1 MSDSGS
7 SSIASGPDNGMLPR
21 RVSNN
26 RADLNGD
33 QQMNH
38 LLRWFNDWSELQKA
52 DFVPVLA
59 SRMKAGKEGL
69 INGDVA
75 DGIKA
80 MDTNSDRPPSL
91 FSCQVKLFRDWFGG
105 WSDDQKNYLTLRLKD
120 VDEEFFA
127 KYEVYLQNPHPEK
140 KKDYFEP
147 GVPDHL
153 VRHSNR
159 SMNNGDNGD
168 EDGDDLKKPT
178 PPAAAPVTTSDIA
191 ETTPPSE
198 GLSTISE

>member
-7 SSIASGPDNGMLPR
+7 SSITSGPDNGMLPR

-26 RADLNGD
+26 RADLSGD
-33 QQMNH
+33 QQMNY
-38 LLRWFNDWSELQKA
+38 LLSWFSNWSELQKA

-59 SRMKAGKEGL
+59 SRMKAGKAGQA
-69 INGDVA
+69 INGDLA

-120 VDEEFFA
+120 VDAEFFA
-127 KYEVYLQNPHPEK
+127 KYEQYLQNPHPEK
-140 KKDYFEP
+140 TKDYFEP
-147 GVPDHL
+147 GVPEHL

-159 SMNNGDNGD
+159 SMDNGD
-168 EDGDDLKKPT
+168 GGDGDDDLKKPS
-178 PPAAAPVTTSDIA
+178 PAAAPTT
-191 ETTPPSE
+191 PSE
-198 GLSTISE
+198 GLTTISE

>member
-7 SSIASGPDNGMLPR
+7 SSITSGGENGMLPR

-26 RADLNGD
+26 RADLSGD
-33 QQMNH
+33 GQMNY
-38 LLRWFNDWSELQKA
+38 LLSWFSNWSELQKT

-59 SRMKAGKEGL
+59 SRMKAGKAGPAV
-69 INGDVA
+69 NGDLA

-120 VDEEFFA
+120 IDGEFFA
-127 KYEVYLQNPHPEK
+127 RYEDYLQNPHPEK
-140 KKDYFEP
+140 KNKDYFEP
-147 GVPDHL
+147 GVPGNYL
-153 VRHSNR
+153 
-159 SMNNGDNGD
+159 
-168 EDGDDLKKPT
+168 
-178 PPAAAPVTTSDIA
+178 
-191 ETTPPSE
+191 
-198 GLSTISE
+198 